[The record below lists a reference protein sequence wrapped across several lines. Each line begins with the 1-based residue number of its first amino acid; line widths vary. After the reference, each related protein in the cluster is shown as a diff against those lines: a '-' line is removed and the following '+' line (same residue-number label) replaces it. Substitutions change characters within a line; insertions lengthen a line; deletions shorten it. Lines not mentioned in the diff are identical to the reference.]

1 MRPSPSIGNTLYEC
15 NCWAGGIDAVMSL
28 PGASKLDSTNPDHTT
43 ALTGITVGC
52 SVGYAV
58 IVMVLLY
65 MNKTDILGI
74 FLGFSRNLCGT
85 EWSFYLLFIYF
96 SHDGHDRSL
105 HNCTGYHGDRLVQVR
120 STTTTDCTI

>member
-1 MRPSPSIGNTLYEC
+1 MKYRHTAKLYNSAIICWVVAVLVSIGNTLYEC

-28 PGASKLDSTNPDHTT
+28 PGASDLDTSNPDHQT

-58 IVMVLLY
+58 IVLVLLY

-74 FLGFSRNLCGT
+74 FLGLSTN
-85 EWSFYLLFIYF
+85 
-96 SHDGHDRSL
+96 
-105 HNCTGYHGDRLVQVR
+105 VQV
-120 STTTTDCTI
+120 

>member
-1 MRPSPSIGNTLYEC
+1 MPTRIKCPPSSIGNTLYEC

-28 PGASKLDSTNPDHTT
+28 PGASDLDTTNPDHQT

-74 FLGFSRNLCGT
+74 FLGFST
-85 EWSFYLLFIYF
+85 EVCFI
-96 SHDGHDRSL
+96 D
-105 HNCTGYHGDRLVQVR
+105 
-120 STTTTDCTI
+120 

>member
-1 MRPSPSIGNTLYEC
+1 
-15 NCWAGGIDAVMSL
+15 MSL
-28 PGASKLDSTNPDHTT
+28 PGASDLDATNPDHQT

-74 FLGFSRNLCGT
+74 FLGFSTNVCFTTGNVFL
-85 EWSFYLLFIYF
+85 YF

-105 HNCTGYHGDRLVQVR
+105 HNCAGIDGDKLDQVR
-120 STTTTDCTI
+120 SLPPPW